1 MKKKKKLKVKNIRF
15 RFNLS
20 KKKKQTRIK
29 SYLNEAIILSLAIT
43 TILFALFSYDI
54 IFINFY
60 SIIPTNAI
68 LAIFLVLFLLLILNF
83 VIMFI
88 GDYLFSEFL
97 VRKYH
102 SLAK

>member
-1 MKKKKKLKVKNIRF
+1 MKKKKKLKIKNIRF

-29 SYLNEAIILSLAIT
+29 SYLNEAIILSLMVT
-43 TILFALFSYDI
+43 TILFTLFSYDI